1 MANLTYK
8 GTTFTVEYG
17 ENITATALSI
27 SYLGRGWYKATLK
40 GGGSLSFPL
49 GEDEWVKI
57 SKPDIF
63 IYSTA
68 KAAKKELE
76 AARYKYR
83 EVMKSLKAVTKS
95 SGSYEDYE
103 SWLEI
108 PGVPGID
115 WEDV

>member
-40 GGGSLSFPL
+40 GGGSLTFPL
-49 GEDEWVKI
+49 EEDEWVAI
-57 SKPDIF
+57 SKPDMKK
-63 IYSTA
+63 YQ
-68 KAAKKELE
+68 AAKKATEELRE
-76 AARYKYR
+76 ARFKYI
-83 EVMKSLKAVTKS
+83 ETMKSLSATTKS